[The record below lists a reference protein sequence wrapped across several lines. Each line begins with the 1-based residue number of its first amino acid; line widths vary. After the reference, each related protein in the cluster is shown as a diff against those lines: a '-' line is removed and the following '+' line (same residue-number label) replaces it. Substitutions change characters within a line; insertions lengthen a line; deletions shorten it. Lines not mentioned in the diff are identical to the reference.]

1 MVLWEITLGTA
12 YFLGL
17 KRTYKLFLKIQR
29 KLISPK
35 YPRLRDFAQRRTRAA
50 FDVALTVH
58 RKIQER
64 DIEAGRNLGNWILRW
79 LDKMKPSANIR
90 GSDDKAITSA
100 TKRLSSSSHS
110 PKPDG
115 LQNYGAGKDKGSSG
129 RHLFT
134 SARNTWQKAYPTIS
148 MMMKPRSPAGTNI
161 QYRQFNTVLPTSF
174 KAMNHAKHGFEGVIR
189 PDILQWIQR
198 S

>member
-1 MVLWEITLGTA
+1 M
-12 YFLGL
+12 
-17 KRTYKLFLKIQR
+17 
-29 KLISPK
+29 
-35 YPRLRDFAQRRTRAA
+35 
-50 FDVALTVH
+50 ALTVH
-58 RKIQER
+58 RKVQER

-90 GSDDKAITSA
+90 GSDNNAITSA
-100 TKRLSSSSHS
+100 TKQLRNSSHS
-110 PKPDG
+110 AKPEAF
-115 LQNYGAGKDKGSSG
+115 QKYGAGKDKESSS

-174 KAMNHAKHGFEGVIR
+174 KPMNHAKHGFEGVIR

>member
-17 KRTYKLFLKIQR
+17 KRTYKLFLRIQR

-35 YPRLRDFAQRRTRAA
+35 YPKLRDFAQRRTRAA

-58 RKIQER
+58 RKVQER

-90 GSDDKAITSA
+90 GSDNNAITSA
-100 TKRLSSSSHS
+100 AKRHRISSHS
-110 PKPDG
+110 PKADG
-115 LQNYGAGKDKGSSG
+115 FQNYGAGKDKGSSS

-148 MMMKPRSPAGTNI
+148 MMIKPRSPAGTNI

-174 KAMNHAKHGFEGVIR
+174 KAMNHAKHGFNGVIR